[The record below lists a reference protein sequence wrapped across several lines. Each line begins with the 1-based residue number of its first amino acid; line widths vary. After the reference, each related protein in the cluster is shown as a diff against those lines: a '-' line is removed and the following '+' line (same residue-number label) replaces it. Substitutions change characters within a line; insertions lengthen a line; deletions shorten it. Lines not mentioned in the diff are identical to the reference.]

1 MNNKTFPLTSLSFVW
16 VWTTFFDAPTLN
28 YKFKEGTRSKKLV
41 FSQLVDERGWDI
53 LDCPFFFTKYQ
64 VRAFF
69 RSKVPAVGGLLS
81 FFLDA
86 CVCVYIFFIYKL
98 FFDVFLHVTFIF
110 FVLSKTRQIKN
121 QDVCIY
127 IYICGYIC
135 IFLYWLFLLRGQQE
149 VFQ

>member
-1 MNNKTFPLTSLSFVW
+1 M
-16 VWTTFFDAPTLN
+16 
-28 YKFKEGTRSKKLV
+28 
-41 FSQLVDERGWDI
+41 DERGWDI

-110 FVLSKTRQIKN
+110 FVLSKTRQTKKSG
-121 QDVCIY
+121 CMYLY
-127 IYICGYIC
+127 IYMWLYMYIF
-135 IFLYWLFLLRGQQE
+135 ILTLSLEGATRSISIKKNN
-149 VFQ
+149 VFMYNYNTRRYSEFRVYQ